1 MSKKVIILGGGPGGY
16 VAAIRAAQLNA
27 EVHLVETEKVGGTC
41 LNVGCIPTKVLLH
54 TTELYHNVLHS
65 ESIGLKAG
73 NVEIDWNALM
83 QRKQSV
89 INRLVGG
96 VEGLLKANK
105 VKIHKGKGVL
115 EDAHTVRIGDNEV
128 LKGDHII
135 LALGSVPVHLNF
147 PGADL
152 PGVID
157 STAALSLPKPPSSI
171 VIVGGGVIGVEFA
184 SLYASLGC
192 KTTVVELLPEILP
205 MIDGEITSLIK
216 QELEKLG
223 VTFINEAKL
232 TEVKN
237 GSDCLISSIDFN
249 GKEQQLSSELVLVAV
264 GRKPNTTEV
273 GLDKLGVNMERGK
286 IQVNRDFET
295 NIKGVYA
302 IGDCNGQIMLAHA
315 ASAQGVAAVEHAL
328 GHKPEYLPDTIPSCI
343 YTAPEVAGVGM
354 TEEQAKQKGIEYRV
368 GRFPLAGNG
377 KSVIENNGI
386 GMVKI
391 IAGKKYGEIL
401 GVHIMGPRATDIIAE
416 AALAI
421 RLEATEDELI
431 STIHAHPTVSESM
444 AESALSLEG
453 NAIHWLNN

>member
-1 MSKKVIILGGGPGGY
+1 MSKKVIVLGGGPGGY

-27 EVHLVETEKVGGTC
+27 EVHLIETEKVGGTC

-54 TTELYHNVLHS
+54 TAELYQAVLHG
-65 ESIGLKAG
+65 EAIGLKAEG
-73 NVEIDWNALM
+73 VKVDWNALM
-83 QRKQSV
+83 KRKQSV

-115 EDAHTVRIGDNEV
+115 EDAHTVRVGDQI

-157 STAALSLPKPPSSI
+157 STDALSLPKPPASI

-184 SLYASLGC
+184 GLYASLGC

-205 MIDGEITSLIK
+205 MIDGEMTSQIK
-216 QELEKLG
+216 QELKKQG

-232 TEVKN
+232 TGVKKDSEN
-237 GSDCLISSIDFN
+237 LISSIDCN

-264 GRKPNTTEV
+264 GRKPNTADA
-273 GLDKLGVNMERGK
+273 GLENLKIKMDRNKILVN
-286 IQVNRDFET
+286 NNFET
-295 NIKGVYA
+295 NIPGIYA

-328 GHKPEYLPDTIPSCI
+328 GHDTAYFPNTIPSCI
-343 YTAPEVAGVGM
+343 YTHPEIAGVGM
-354 TEEQAKQKGIEYRV
+354 TEEQVKKQGIEYKV

-377 KSVIENNGI
+377 KSVIENDGV

-444 AESALSLEG
+444 GEAALSLEG
-453 NAIHWLNN
+453 AAIHWINN